1 LEQFARATP
10 LNSDL
15 CKVNSA
21 LERRAGERGLEEGDL
36 MTERLLREQ
45 KRDGFYLRKNRF
57 ELPLDNGAL
66 DPKTQLDLLICHLF
80 INNKHSIASIT
91 RIGIDPPTIVRAL
104 LEQGVI
110 CERRQRSRAA

>member
-1 LEQFARATP
+1 MRPQ
-10 LNSDL
+10 
-15 CKVNSA
+15 
-21 LERRAGERGLEEGDL
+21 ERCDL
-36 MTERLLREQ
+36 MTEREQ
-45 KRDGFYLRKNRF
+45 TRDGFYLRKTRF

-80 INNKHSIASIT
+80 VNDKRSISAIA
-91 RIGIDPPTIVRAL
+91 RIGIDASSIVRAL